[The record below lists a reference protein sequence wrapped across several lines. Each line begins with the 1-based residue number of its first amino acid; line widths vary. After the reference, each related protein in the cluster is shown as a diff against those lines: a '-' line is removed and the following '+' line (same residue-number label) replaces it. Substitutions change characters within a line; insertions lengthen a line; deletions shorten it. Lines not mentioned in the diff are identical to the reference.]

1 MREMTNKFQAKC
13 FFGLPRPIRLAIGPS
28 TGGAGLTKTSHK
40 TPKNGNAWVAQLVE
54 HVTEN
59 HGVGG
64 SIPSPGT
71 IAAFQTHLRP
81 SWGISKLR
89 NSAIFIGPLVR

>member
-1 MREMTNKFQAKC
+1 MGWTAVASVPKGAPPTPHD
-13 FFGLPRPIRLAIGPS
+13 GLAR
-28 TGGAGLTKTSHK
+28 
-40 TPKNGNAWVAQLVE
+40 VAQLVE

-71 IAAFQTHLRP
+71 I
-81 SWGISKLR
+81 ID
-89 NSAIFIGPLVR
+89 IDI

>member
-1 MREMTNKFQAKC
+1 
-13 FFGLPRPIRLAIGPS
+13 LPSASRFAIGPQPNDDRAVS
-28 TGGAGLTKTSHK
+28 NSAKSFSI
-40 TPKNGNAWVAQLVE
+40 NAWVAQLVE

-71 IAAFQTHLRP
+71 TTL
-81 SWGISKLR
+81 
-89 NSAIFIGPLVR
+89 

>member
-1 MREMTNKFQAKC
+1 MM
-13 FFGLPRPIRLAIGPS
+13 GLDKPPALRHRRAS
-28 TGGAGLTKTSHK
+28 
-40 TPKNGNAWVAQLVE
+40 NASALPTQGHARVAQLVE

-71 IAAFQTHLRP
+71 IGPSSRGNRTPRYLAEDEICILLQIESIAGLDNIEAIAAAGKAAR
-81 SWGISKLR
+81 
-89 NSAIFIGPLVR
+89 